1 MPEFSYT
8 ARDMQGQLVKGR
20 LSANTESDAVATLSG
35 QSLFPIK
42 VASNEADGKGSG
54 LSLSFGGGRVSAQ
67 KISIF
72 YEQLSTLMTN
82 GVPMLRSLTIL
93 QEQAQIPV
101 FKDAL
106 TDVISRIEDGET
118 LSDSFKRHPKVFS
131 EMAVNMSK
139 AGAEGG
145 FLEDA
150 LTRVAAFTEQQ
161 AELRSRTIGA
171 LIYPMVLATI
181 GSIIVAVL
189 LIFFVPSFGQIFET
203 MRESGDLPTATIW
216 LLGFSEFL
224 QSWWWAIGIAAI
236 IAFVIVKI
244 QLSTPQGRV
253 FADKWKLKVPLL
265 GSVLLSLAICRFCRV
280 LGTLLKNG
288 VPILRG
294 LEISAEATGNKIL
307 EAAIVKASDNI
318 TSGETLA
325 KPLAASNQFPRN
337 VTEMIS
343 VAEESNTL
351 DDVLINISEGL
362 EKQTMRKLDIMVKLI
377 EPLMLV
383 VMAGIVMFVVIALLM
398 PIVKM
403 GQTMQ

>member
-8 ARDMQGQLVKGR
+8 ARDMAGQLVNGR
-20 LSANTESDAVATLSG
+20 LSANTESDALATLSG

-42 VASNEADGKGSG
+42 VTSDEPQAKGG
-54 LSLSFGGGRVSAQ
+54 GLSFGGGRVNAQ
-67 KISIF
+67 KMSVF

-82 GVPMLRSLTIL
+82 GVPMLRSLKIL
-93 QEQAQIPV
+93 QEQAVKTPA
-101 FKDAL
+101 FSEAL
-106 TDVISRIEDGET
+106 LDVIGRIEDGET

-131 EMAVNMSK
+131 EMAVNMSR

-150 LTRVAAFTEQQ
+150 LSRVASFTEQES
-161 AELRSRTIGA
+161 ELRSKTIGA
-171 LIYPMVLATI
+171 LIYPMVLASI
-181 GSIIVAVL
+181 GTIIVAVL
-189 LIFFVPSFGQIFET
+189 LIFFVPSFATIFDT
-203 MRESGDLPTATIW
+203 MREQGKLPWPTIY

-224 QSWWWAIGIAAI
+224 QSWWWIIGLAMV
-236 IAFVIVKI
+236 FGYLIVKM
-244 QLSTPQGRV
+244 QLSTPSGRQ
-253 FADKWKLKVPLL
+253 FADKWMLKMPLL
-265 GSVLLSLAICRFCRV
+265 GPVLLNLALCRFCRV

-294 LEISAEATGNKIL
+294 LEISAEATGNKVL
-307 EAAIVKASDNI
+307 EAAIMEASENI

-343 VAEESNTL
+343 VAEESNSL

-362 EKQTMRKLDIMVKLI
+362 EKQTLRRLEIMVKLI

-383 VMAGIVMFVVIALLM
+383 VMAGVVMFVVVALLM
-398 PIVKM
+398 PIMKM
-403 GQTMQ
+403 GQTI

>member
-1 MPEFSYT
+1 MPEYSYT
-8 ARDMQGQLVKGR
+8 ARNMTGQLVTGR
-20 LSANTESDAVATLSG
+20 LSANTESDAVAALSG

-42 VASNEADGKGSG
+42 VASNEAKAKGPG
-54 LSLSFGGGRVSAQ
+54 LSFGRKRIKAQ
-67 KISIF
+67 RISVF
-72 YEQLSTLMTN
+72 YEQLATLMTN
-82 GVPMLRSLTIL
+82 GVPMLRSLKIL
-93 QEQAQIPV
+93 QEQAQEA
-101 FKDAL
+101 AL
-106 TDVISRIEDGET
+106 SEALLDVIGRVEDGET
-118 LSDSFKRHPKVFS
+118 LSDSFKQHPNVFS

-161 AELRSRTIGA
+161 AELRSKTFGA

-181 GSIIVAVL
+181 GTIIVGVL
-189 LIFFVPSFGQIFET
+189 LIFFVPSFAAIFET
-203 MRESGDLPTATIW
+203 MREQGRLPGPTIW
-216 LLGFSEFL
+216 LLAFSEFL
-224 QSWWWAIGIAAI
+224 QSWWWVLALAAV
-236 IAFVIVKI
+236 FGYLVVKM
-244 QLSTPQGRV
+244 QLATPQGRL

-280 LGTLLKNG
+280 LGTLLRNG

-294 LEISAEATGNKIL
+294 LEISAEATGNKVL
-307 EAAIVKASDNI
+307 EAAIMKASDNI

-362 EKQTMRKLDIMVKLI
+362 EKQTMRRLEIMVKLI

-383 VMAGIVMFVVIALLM
+383 VMAAVVMFVVIALLM
-398 PIVKM
+398 PIIKM
-403 GQTMQ
+403 GETI

>member
-8 ARDMQGQLVKGR
+8 ARDMTGQLVTGR
-20 LSANTESDAVATLSG
+20 LSANTESDALATLSG

-42 VASNEADGKGSG
+42 VASDEAKPKGAG
-54 LSLSFGGGRVSAQ
+54 ITFGGKRVSAQ
-67 KISIF
+67 KISVF
-72 YEQLSTLMTN
+72 YEQLSTLMAN
-82 GVPMLRSLTIL
+82 GVPMLRSLKIL
-93 QEQAQIPV
+93 QEQTQIQALS
-101 FKDAL
+101 DAL
-106 TDVISRIEDGET
+106 LDVIGRIEDGET
-118 LSDSFKRHPKVFS
+118 LSDSFRHHPKVFS
-131 EMAVNMSK
+131 DMAVNMSK

-150 LTRVAAFTEQQ
+150 LTRVAMFTEQQ
-161 AELRSRTIGA
+161 AELKSKTVGA

-181 GSIIVAVL
+181 GSIIVGVL
-189 LIFFVPSFGQIFET
+189 LIFFVPSFGAIFET
-203 MRESGDLPTATIW
+203 MRQQNALPTATVL

-224 QSWWWAIGIAAI
+224 QSWWWVIAILMLF
-236 IAFVIVKI
+236 AFVIIKI
-244 QLSTPQGRV
+244 QLATPHGRL

-265 GSVLLSLAICRFCRV
+265 GGVLTSLAICRFCRV

-294 LEISAEATGNKIL
+294 LEISSEATGNKVL
-307 EAAIVKASDNI
+307 EAAIMKASDNI

-362 EKQTMRKLDIMVKLI
+362 EKQTMRKLEIMVKLI

-383 VMAGIVMFVVIALLM
+383 VMAAIVMFVVIALLL
-398 PIVKM
+398 PIMKM
-403 GQTMQ
+403 GQTI

>member
-8 ARDMQGQLVKGR
+8 ARDMSGQLVTGR
-20 LSANTESDAVATLSG
+20 LSANTEGDAVAALSG

-42 VASNEADGKGSG
+42 VASDEASGSKGAG
-54 LSLSFGGGRVSAQ
+54 ISFGRGRVSAQ
-67 KISIF
+67 KISVF

-82 GVPMLRSLTIL
+82 GVPMLRSLKIL
-93 QEQAQIPV
+93 QEQTQIPV

-106 TDVISRIEDGET
+106 TDVISNIEDGET
-118 LSDSFKRHPKVFS
+118 LSDSFKRHPNVFS

-161 AELRSRTIGA
+161 AELRSKTIGA

-181 GSIIVAVL
+181 GTIIVSVL
-189 LIFFVPSFGQIFET
+189 LIFFVPSFGAIFET
-203 MRESGDLPTATIW
+203 MRQQGDLPSATIW
-216 LLGFSEFL
+216 LLAFSEFL
-224 QSWWWAIGIAAI
+224 QSWWWIIGIAAI
-236 IAFVIVKI
+236 IGYLILKV
-244 QLSTPQGRV
+244 QLATPQGRM

-307 EAAIVKASDNI
+307 ESAIVKASDNI

-325 KPLAASNQFPRN
+325 KPLAASGQFPRN

-383 VMAGIVMFVVIALLM
+383 VMAAIVMFVVIALLM

-403 GQTMQ
+403 GQTI

>member
-8 ARDMQGQLVKGR
+8 ARDMTGQLVTGR
-20 LSANTESDAVATLSG
+20 LSANTESDALAALSG

-42 VASNEADGKGSG
+42 VASDEAKPKGAG
-54 LSLSFGGGRVSAQ
+54 ISFGGKRVSAQ
-67 KISIF
+67 KISVF

-82 GVPMLRSLTIL
+82 GVPMLRSLKIL
-93 QEQAQIPV
+93 QEQTQIP
-101 FKDAL
+101 AL
-106 TDVISRIEDGET
+106 SEAVADVISRVEDGET
-118 LSDSFKRHPKVFS
+118 LSNSFRHHPKVFS

-150 LTRVAAFTEQQ
+150 LTRVAKFTEQQ

-171 LIYPMVLATI
+171 LIYPMVLAVI
-181 GSIIVAVL
+181 GSIIVSVL
-189 LIFFVPSFGQIFET
+189 LIFFVPSFGSIFET
-203 MRESGDLPTATIW
+203 MRSQGNLPTPTIW

-224 QSWWWAIGIAAI
+224 QSWWWMMGLLMLFLYMAAMM
-236 IAFVIVKI
+236 
-244 QLSTPQGRV
+244 QLSTPQGRL
-253 FADKWKLKVPLL
+253 FADKWKLKIPLL
-265 GSVLLSLAICRFCRV
+265 GSVLTSLAICRFCRV

-294 LEISAEATGNKIL
+294 LEISSEATGNKVL
-307 EAAIVKASDNI
+307 EAAIMQASDNI

-325 KPLAASNQFPRN
+325 KPLAESKQFPRN

-362 EKQTMRKLDIMVKLI
+362 EKQTMRKLEIMVKLV

-383 VMAGIVMFVVIALLM
+383 VMAGIVMFVVIALLL
-398 PIVKM
+398 PIMQM
-403 GQTMQ
+403 GQTI

>member
-8 ARDMQGQLVKGR
+8 ARDMTGQLVTGR

-42 VASNEADGKGSG
+42 VASDEAKPKGNG
-54 LSLSFGGGRVSAQ
+54 FSFGGGRVSAQ
-67 KISIF
+67 KISVF

-82 GVPMLRSLTIL
+82 GVPMLRSLQIL
-93 QEQAQIPV
+93 QEQAQIPI
-101 FKDAL
+101 FRNAL

-150 LTRVAAFTEQQ
+150 LTRVASFTEQQ
-161 AELRSRTIGA
+161 AELKSKTIGA

-181 GSIIVAVL
+181 GTIIVAVL
-189 LIFFVPSFGQIFET
+189 LIFFVPSFGAIFEV
-203 MRESGDLPTATIW
+203 MRKNGELPAATIW
-216 LLGFSEFL
+216 LLAFSEFL
-224 QSWWWAIGIAAI
+224 QSWWWGIA
-236 IAFVIVKI
+236 IAGVFAFLLIKM
-244 QLSTPQGRV
+244 QLSTPKGRL

-325 KPLAASNQFPRN
+325 KPLAASNHFPRN

-383 VMAGIVMFVVIALLM
+383 VMAGVVMFVVIALLM

-403 GQTMQ
+403 GQAI

>member
-8 ARDMQGQLVKGR
+8 ARDMTGQLVTGR

-35 QSLFPIK
+35 QSLYPIK
-42 VASNEADGKGSG
+42 VASDEAKPKGNG
-54 LSLSFGGGRVSAQ
+54 FSFGGGRVSAQ
-67 KISIF
+67 KISVF

-82 GVPMLRSLTIL
+82 GVPMLRSLQIL
-93 QEQAQIPV
+93 QEQAQIPI
-101 FKDAL
+101 FRNAL

-150 LTRVAAFTEQQ
+150 LTRVASFTEQQ
-161 AELRSRTIGA
+161 AELKSKTIGA

-181 GSIIVAVL
+181 GTIIVAVL
-189 LIFFVPSFGQIFET
+189 LIFFVPSFGAIFEV
-203 MRESGDLPTATIW
+203 MRKDGKLPTATIW

-224 QSWWWAIGIAAI
+224 QSWWWGIA
-236 IAFVIVKI
+236 IAGVFAFLLIKM
-244 QLSTPQGRV
+244 QLSTPKGRL

-325 KPLAASNQFPRN
+325 KPLAASNHFPRN

-383 VMAGIVMFVVIALLM
+383 VMAGVVMFVVIALLM

-403 GQTMQ
+403 GQAI